1 MHNRGKSGGILCGLG
16 SAYGAAA
23 APGDGKRGN
32 MEILGGADPVFIRS
46 GMDGAVLASGKR
58 KLRLHLIASPLK
70 STLIGLGAG
79 FLWLGSTAA
88 VLLLSGTMRF
98 AGRNEIPMLWLWIVS
113 VFINSA
119 MQELLVRGY
128 LYQMLKANY
137 HTAAAAA
144 ATTALFTFL
153 HAGAFEAGLVPV
165 LNVVTMSLLMTAVLE
180 YTQSLLAPT
189 LMHFIW
195 NSIGSVI
202 LGGVALAEDYP
213 HLYRTEFTGN
223 VLLSGGA
230 PKMEGS
236 LVVLIVNLL
245 LIAVFGILL
254 RKKTHEHPAI

>member
-1 MHNRGKSGGILCGLG
+1 M
-16 SAYGAAA
+16 
-23 APGDGKRGN
+23 
-32 MEILGGADPVFIRS
+32 
-46 GMDGAVLASGKR
+46 
-58 KLRLHLIASPLK
+58 
-70 STLIGLGAG
+70 
-79 FLWLGSTAA
+79 
-88 VLLLSGTMRF
+88 
-98 AGRNEIPMLWLWIVS
+98 
-113 VFINSA
+113 
-119 MQELLVRGY
+119 
-128 LYQMLKANY
+128 
-137 HTAAAAA
+137 
-144 ATTALFTFL
+144 
-153 HAGAFEAGLVPV
+153 PV

-245 LIAVFGILL
+245 LIAVLASF
-254 RKKTHEHPAI
+254 

>member
-1 MHNRGKSGGILCGLG
+1 M
-16 SAYGAAA
+16 
-23 APGDGKRGN
+23 
-32 MEILGGADPVFIRS
+32 
-46 GMDGAVLASGKR
+46 
-58 KLRLHLIASPLK
+58 
-70 STLIGLGAG
+70 
-79 FLWLGSTAA
+79 WLGSTAA

-128 LYQMLKANY
+128 LYQMLRANY

>member
-1 MHNRGKSGGILCGLG
+1 
-16 SAYGAAA
+16 
-23 APGDGKRGN
+23 
-32 MEILGGADPVFIRS
+32 
-46 GMDGAVLASGKR
+46 MDGAVLASGKR

-128 LYQMLKANY
+128 LYQMLRANY

-144 ATTALFTFL
+144 VTTALFTFL

-213 HLYRTEFTGN
+213 HCTGQNLREMSCSPARAEDGGKPRRSDCQSASDRRLWHPFEKENARTSCHIIDHKRENAACSPIDCTPHFYRKTE
-223 VLLSGGA
+223 
-230 PKMEGS
+230 
-236 LVVLIVNLL
+236 
-245 LIAVFGILL
+245 
-254 RKKTHEHPAI
+254 

>member
-1 MHNRGKSGGILCGLG
+1 MHNRGESGGIFCGLG
-16 SAYGAAA
+16 SAHGAAA

-32 MEILGGADPVFIRS
+32 MEILGGADPVSIRS

-58 KLRLHLIASPLK
+58 KLRLHLIASQLK

-98 AGRNEIPMLWLWIVS
+98 AGRNEIPHMLWLWIVS
-113 VFINSA
+113 VLINSA

-128 LYQMLKANY
+128 LYQMLRANY

-223 VLLSGGA
+223 VLLSGA
-230 PKMEGS
+230 RRRWREAS
-236 LVVLIVNLL
+236 S
-245 LIAVFGILL
+245 F
-254 RKKTHEHPAI
+254 